1 MFGGGHRLTREG
13 KKECVSAEAIGN
25 SRGRMSAFG
34 P

>member
-1 MFGGGHRLTREG
+1 MFGGRHRLTREG
-13 KKECVSAEAIGN
+13 KNECASAKAIGN